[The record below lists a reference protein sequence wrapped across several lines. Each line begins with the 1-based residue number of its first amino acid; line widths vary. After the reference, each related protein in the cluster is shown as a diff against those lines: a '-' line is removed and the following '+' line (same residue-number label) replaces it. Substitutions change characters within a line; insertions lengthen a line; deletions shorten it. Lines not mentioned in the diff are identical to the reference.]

1 MPFFIKNKIVYSPS
15 GLGVTKKEI
24 YLIRKHKKIS
34 KGIEWHHALFETRK
48 SRLIKYA
55 LTDIEK
61 SKSFHL
67 REIDR
72 LRLDITLEKL

>member
-1 MPFFIKNKIVYSPS
+1 MQALIMSKHKARMIR
-15 GLGVTKKEI
+15 GHKKVVAE
-24 YLIRKHKKIS
+24 LIRKHKKIS

-48 SRLIKYA
+48 SKLIKYA

>member
-1 MPFFIKNKIVYSPS
+1 MQALIMSKHKVRMIR
-15 GLGVTKKEI
+15 GHKKAVAE
-24 YLIRKHKKIS
+24 LIRKHKKIS

-48 SRLIKYA
+48 SKLIKYA